1 MIAVC
6 RTSGAP
12 EISFRT
18 LTQAFTA
25 WAKFV
30 THLRRSGEAHS
41 RRNGL
46 AALKDGLYMTV
57 TSREE
62 KAGSSGKNRPRNDNL
77 LFFGGEEG
85 KSLRLKMRA

>member
-1 MIAVC
+1 
-6 RTSGAP
+6 
-12 EISFRT
+12 
-18 LTQAFTA
+18 
-25 WAKFV
+25 V

-62 KAGSSGKNRPRNDNL
+62 KAGYSAKTALGMTIFCFSAAKKETASGSKCEPEL
-77 LFFGGEEG
+77 QVT
-85 KSLRLKMRA
+85 